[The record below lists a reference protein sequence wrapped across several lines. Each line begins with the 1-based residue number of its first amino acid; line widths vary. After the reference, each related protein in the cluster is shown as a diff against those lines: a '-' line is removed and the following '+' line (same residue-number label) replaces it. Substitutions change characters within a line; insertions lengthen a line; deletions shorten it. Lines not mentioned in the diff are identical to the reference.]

1 MIRFST
7 YGKRVMATVA
17 LIITMTVLTAMFI
30 IVVTDNARHLHVN
43 QMLFNM
49 ATITVA
55 LPLCSWIIVNMIC
68 IIRHGRLL

>member
-1 MIRFST
+1 MIRLST

-30 IVVTDNARHLHVN
+30 LVVTDNARHLHVN

-49 ATITVA
+49 VYITIV
-55 LPLCSWIIVNMIC
+55 LPVCSWIIVSMIC